1 MLKYWKDLR
10 FLPRPVWVVA
20 GSQLV
25 NRAGSM
31 VLSFL
36 VLYLT
41 RERGFSAEHAGFVLF
56 LYGLGAIVCGP
67 LAGRLA
73 DRWGSVPLM
82 RASLFLSGGMLLV
95 YPFAHGTAAIAIV
108 TIALAV
114 LTEAF
119 RPAAMSFFA
128 ETVEPSRRKSAFA
141 VYRLAINLGM
151 AIGPAVGGI
160 LATIAFKYLFF
171 VDGATSIAAGLVL
184 AAVALPNGKKKKRVY
199 SAGTPAPSTA
209 TRLRLS
215 TAAHVDPR
223 FLFFLAGVLPVTVI
237 FFQHISSM
245 PLFIVDN
252 LGFTPR
258 TFGLLFSLNCLI
270 IVVLEI
276 PLNVATA
283 HWSHRRTLALGAILS
298 GAGFGAMAFARD
310 FWSLAGTV
318 VIWTFGEM
326 LFFPASA
333 AYATD
338 IAPDARR
345 GEYSGLY
352 TMVFSIAFGVGP
364 WAGTV
369 VLERAGAR
377 VLWGLTFLL
386 GALAAAIFVRLPEP
400 VPPHRDGADAARRG
414 RVCRNL
420 ARTDGAF
427 RRRERARAGE
437 RAESPVYAGGAGGF
451 VRMWI
456 SVPPRSNFT
465 SSMSWLMR

>member
-1 MLKYWKDLR
+1 
-10 FLPRPVWVVA
+10 VWVVA
-20 GSQLV
+20 ASQLV

-41 RERGFSAEHAGFVLF
+41 REQGFTAEQAGFILF
-56 LYGLGAIVCGP
+56 LYGAGAIVCAP

-73 DRWGSVPLM
+73 DRFGSVPIM
-82 RASLFLSGGMLLV
+82 RASLFLSGAMLLV
-95 YPFAHGTAAIAIV
+95 YPFARGHVPIAIV
-108 TIALAV
+108 TVVLAV
-114 LTEAF
+114 LTEGF

-128 ETVEPSRRKSAFA
+128 ETVEPARRKSAFA

-151 AIGPAVGGI
+151 AIGPAIGGI
-160 LATIAFKYLFF
+160 LATIAFRYLFF
-171 VDGATSIAAGLVL
+171 VDGATSLAAGIVL
-184 AAVALPNGKKKKRVY
+184 AGAALPSGKKRPGSVV
-199 SAGTPAPSTA
+199 GPAHSTA

-215 TAAHVDPR
+215 TAAHADPR
-223 FLFFLAGVLPVTVI
+223 FLFFLLGVLPVTVI

-245 PLFIVDN
+245 PLYIVND

-270 IVVLEI
+270 IVALEI
-276 PLNVATA
+276 PLNAATA
-283 HWSHRRTLALGAILS
+283 HWSHRRTLALGAVLS

-310 FWSLAGTV
+310 FWSLAVTV

-338 IAPDARR
+338 IAPEARR

-352 TMVFSIAFGVGP
+352 TMVFSLAFGVGP

-377 VLWGLTFLL
+377 VLWGVTFLL
-386 GALAAAIFVRLPEP
+386 GALAAALFVRLPEP
-400 VPPHRDGADAARRG
+400 HRHLDEPPAQTMPDAAG
-414 RVCRNL
+414 P
-420 ARTDGAF
+420 
-427 RRRERARAGE
+427 
-437 RAESPVYAGGAGGF
+437 AE
-451 VRMWI
+451 I
-456 SVPPRSNFT
+456 
-465 SSMSWLMR
+465 

>member
-10 FLPRPVWVVA
+10 HLPRPVWIVA
-20 GSQLV
+20 ASQLV

-41 RERGFSAEHAGFVLF
+41 RERGFSPERAGFILF
-56 LYGLGAIVCGP
+56 LYGAGSIVSAP
-67 LAGRLA
+67 VAGRLA
-73 DRWGSVPLM
+73 DRWGAVPLM
-82 RASLFLSGGMLLV
+82 RISLFLSGAMLLL
-95 YPFAHGTAAIAIV
+95 YPLAKTPASIAAV
-108 TIALAV
+108 TIALAM

-119 RPAAMSFFA
+119 RPAAMSFFG
-128 ETVEPSRRKSAFA
+128 ETVEPERRKSAFA

-160 LATIAFKYLFF
+160 LATLSFRYLFF
-171 VDGATSIAAGLVL
+171 ADAGTSIAAGLVL
-184 AAVALPNGKKKKRVY
+184 ALSAIPARVKRVPPGQ
-199 SAGTPAPSTA
+199 AHLSTT

-215 TAAHVDPR
+215 TAAHADPR

-245 PLFIVDN
+245 PLFVVNN
-252 LGFTPR
+252 LGLSPR

-276 PLNVATA
+276 PLNAATA
-283 HWSHRRTLALGAILS
+283 HWSHRRTLALGALLS

-310 FWSLAGTV
+310 FWSLAATV
-318 VIWTFGEM
+318 VLWTFGEM

-352 TMVFSIAFGVGP
+352 TMVFSLAFAIGP

-369 VLERAGAR
+369 VLERAGAFI
-377 VLWGLTFLL
+377 LWSATFLL
-386 GALAAAIFVRLPEP
+386 GALAAALFLRLPELRRHAE
-400 VPPHRDGADAARRG
+400 PPEQTLPD
-414 RVCRNL
+414 
-420 ARTDGAF
+420 
-427 RRRERARAGE
+427 
-437 RAESPVYAGGAGGF
+437 AGGPAE
-451 VRMWI
+451 I
-456 SVPPRSNFT
+456 
-465 SSMSWLMR
+465 

>member
-1 MLKYWKDLR
+1 MLRYWKDLR
-10 FLPRPVWVVA
+10 FLPRPVWLVA
-20 GSQLV
+20 ASQLV

-41 RERGFSAEHAGFVLF
+41 RDRGFSAEQAGFIIL
-56 LYGLGAIVCGP
+56 LYGAGAIVCAP

-82 RASLFLSGGMLLV
+82 RASLFLSGLTLLV
-95 YPFAHGTAAIAIV
+95 YPFAKGRLAIAMV
-108 TIALAV
+108 TILLAV

-128 ETVEPSRRKSAFA
+128 ETVEPARRKSAFA

-151 AIGPAVGGI
+151 AIGPAIGGI
-160 LATIAFKYLFF
+160 LATIAFRYLFF

-184 AAVALPNGKKKKRVY
+184 AAAALPSGKKPRA
-199 SAGTPAPSTA
+199 AGAPSTT

-215 TAAHVDPR
+215 TAAHADPR
-223 FLFFLAGVLPVTVI
+223 FLFFLLGVLPVCVI

-245 PLFIVDN
+245 PLYIVND

-258 TFGLLFSLNCLI
+258 TFGLLFSLNCLL

-276 PLNVATA
+276 PLNAATA
-283 HWSHRRTLALGAILS
+283 HWSHRRALALGALLS
-298 GAGFGAMAFARD
+298 GAGYGAMAFARD
-310 FWSLAGTV
+310 FWSLAVTV

-338 IAPDARR
+338 IAPEARR

-377 VLWGLTFLL
+377 VLWGLTFVL
-386 GALAAAIFVRLPEP
+386 GAVAAVVFMRLPEP
-400 VPPHRDGADAARRG
+400 TRHAEPPEQTMPDAAG
-414 RVCRNL
+414 P
-420 ARTDGAF
+420 
-427 RRRERARAGE
+427 
-437 RAESPVYAGGAGGF
+437 AE
-451 VRMWI
+451 I
-456 SVPPRSNFT
+456 
-465 SSMSWLMR
+465 

>member
-1 MLKYWKDLR
+1 
-10 FLPRPVWVVA
+10 VWLVA
-20 GSQLV
+20 ASQLV

-41 RERGFSAEHAGFVLF
+41 RDRGFSAEQAGFIIL
-56 LYGLGAIVCGP
+56 LYGAGAIVTAP

-73 DRWGSVPLM
+73 DKWGSVPLM
-82 RASLFLSGGMLLV
+82 RASLFLSGGTLLV
-95 YPFAHGTAAIAIV
+95 YPFAKGPIPIAGV
-108 TIALAV
+108 TILLAV

-128 ETVEPSRRKSAFA
+128 ETVEPVRRKSAFA

-151 AIGPAVGGI
+151 AIGPAIGGI
-160 LATIAFKYLFF
+160 LATIAFRYLFF

-184 AAVALPNGKKKKRVY
+184 AASALPSGKKPRA
-199 SAGTPAPSTA
+199 AGAPSAT

-215 TAAHVDPR
+215 TAAHADPR
-223 FLFFLAGVLPVTVI
+223 FLFFLLGVLPVCVI

-245 PLFIVDN
+245 PLYIVND

-258 TFGLLFSLNCLI
+258 TFGVLFSLNCLL

-276 PLNVATA
+276 PLNAATA
-283 HWSHRRTLALGAILS
+283 HWSHRRTLALGALLS
-298 GAGFGAMAFARD
+298 GAGYGAMAFARD
-310 FWSLAGTV
+310 FWTLAATV

-338 IAPDARR
+338 IAPEARR

-352 TMVFSIAFGVGP
+352 TMVFSIAFGIGP

-377 VLWGLTFLL
+377 VLWGLTFVL
-386 GALAAAIFVRLPEP
+386 GALAAVVFMRLPEP
-400 VPPHRDGADAARRG
+400 TRHSEPPEQTMPDAAG
-414 RVCRNL
+414 P
-420 ARTDGAF
+420 
-427 RRRERARAGE
+427 
-437 RAESPVYAGGAGGF
+437 AE
-451 VRMWI
+451 I
-456 SVPPRSNFT
+456 
-465 SSMSWLMR
+465 